1 MAGSLGCGPL
11 LGKPVIK
18 QAFPLFEQCAGLISS
33 FRISV
38 RHTEEGGSQYRLRL
52 RACFVHSVQAE
63 VSSRYSI
70 FMWSSPTFFLLYF
83 FPAL

>member
-38 RHTEEGGSQYRLRL
+38 CHTEEGGLPIPP
-52 RACFVHSVQAE
+52 AVE
-63 VSSRYSI
+63 G
-70 FMWSSPTFFLLYF
+70 LLC
-83 FPAL
+83 PLCAG